1 MKKFNKRALSITLA
15 TAAVLGGVMAA
26 PSAAFADDGC
36 APGNYPSLFPYTYD
50 CFPADGSDNYYYS
63 SDGGAKFT
71 DAAFGEPNH
80 EQGGYLPCQS
90 DSNGDY
96 GPCGGWGILWDDD
109 LSLIQVAGRLSDTKA
124 NGLAPIVE
132 VHFVWNTG
140 GKFPVTG
147 DRIGRFINTSGNGST
162 NKESYT
168 WDRYSPYGTPI
179 FDADAMGISI
189 RVCDGQDSN
198 GNDINCGAWH
208 GPFHSNM
215 V

>member
-1 MKKFNKRALSITLA
+1 MRISRRVAALAA
-15 TAAVLGGVMAA
+15 TAAVVAGVIVA
-26 PSAAFADDGC
+26 PASAAFADDGC
-36 APGNYPSLFPYTYD
+36 APGNYPSAFPYTYD

-80 EQGGYLPCQS
+80 EQSGALPCES
-90 DSNGDY
+90 DAGENQA
-96 GPCGGWGILWDDD
+96 PCGGWGILWDDD
-109 LSLIQVAGRLSDTKA
+109 ETLLQVAGRLSDTKA

-147 DRIGRFINTSGNGST
+147 NRIGRFINTSGNGST

-168 WDRYSPYGTPI
+168 WDKYSQYGPPI
-179 FDADAMGISI
+179 FDGDAMGISV

-198 GNDINCGAWH
+198 GNDINCGDWH
-208 GPFHSNM
+208 GPFHSGI